1 MGVKFRATLPEWTS
15 SSGKN
20 PALYLADKVVSHRL
34 ILLGTQHNN
43 EQIHELIFDILP
55 GLVKEAGITTLFVEI
70 PSNQQPVIERFK
82 KGLCPAEDIYINE
95 VITSQAYLKIIV
107 KAQDLGMDIIAI
119 DNGENGQIIR
129 DKWMASRVLDYLTLH
144 PSTKGL
150 VIVGNRH
157 VFKNVKWT
165 YGEDPSLAD
174 YLKSLK
180 PFSVVIWPGAIE
192 GGLPV
197 ALDIDPLVF
206 LGVKDP
212 TLMCMNIL
220 SKTSLATSA
229 DGVIFLS
236 D

>member
-1 MGVKFRATLPEWTS
+1 MGVKFQPTLPEWRS
-15 SSGKN
+15 SCGKN
-20 PALYLADKVVSHRL
+20 PASYIADKLASHRL

-43 EQIHELIFDILP
+43 EQIHGLIFDILP
-55 GLVKEAGITTLFVEI
+55 GLVKESGVNTLFVEI
-70 PSNQQPVIERFK
+70 SSNQQPVIERFK
-82 KGLCPAEDIYINE
+82 KGICPVEDININK
-95 VITSQAYLKIIV
+95 IIASQAYLKILV

-119 DNGENGQIIR
+119 DNGENKQINR
-129 DKWMASRVLDYLTLH
+129 DQWMASCVLNYLTFH

-157 VFKNVKWT
+157 VLKNVKWT
-165 YGEDPSLAD
+165 YGGDSSLAD
-174 YLKSLK
+174 YLKPMK
-180 PFSVVIWPGAIE
+180 TFSVVSWPGAIE

-197 ALDIDPLVF
+197 ALDIDRQVF

-220 SKTSLATSA
+220 PQTSLATSA